1 MKGITFII
9 ILSVVWSIVS
19 SIIEK
24 RKAAAKKEAASLGTN
39 SGSNQPST
47 VPVSVKVQS
56 LRRRQKQPTFEQSAP
71 PVIQQ
76 KLRGAPS
83 VPLHKDECPLP
94 PSRLNRSRL
103 RRATQIAAMLA
114 NHRNLRTAIVLAE
127 VLGKPVSQRNN

>member
-1 MKGITFII
+1 
-9 ILSVVWSIVS
+9 LSVVWSIVS

-76 KLRGAPS
+76 KRTGALI

-103 RRATQIAAMLA
+103 RRTTQIAAMLA

>member
-1 MKGITFII
+1 MKGVTFII

-39 SGSNQPST
+39 SGSNQPSM

-56 LRRRQKQPTFEQSAP
+56 LRRRQKQPTFEQPTP

-76 KLRGAPS
+76 KRTGAS
-83 VPLHKDECPLP
+83 IVPLHKDTCPLP
-94 PSRLNRSRL
+94 PRKLNRSRQ
-103 RRATQIAAMLA
+103 RPAKQIAAMLA
-114 NHRNLRTAIVLAE
+114 NRRNFRTAIVLAE
-127 VLGKPVSQRNN
+127 VLGKPVSQR